1 MRGFSLQ
8 TWGRRP
14 RQSGFSLVELGVVM
28 AIVGILG
35 IFAWRWI
42 AMTREPMQRPAMLN
56 QLAQAQTAVEGF
68 VLAKHRLPCAALDTG
83 GAEACGESTGTFLPW
98 RSLGLGSDMGR
109 LHYGVNRG
117 GGVDLASEPTASV
130 SPDLN
135 LNLAEG
141 IPETPDYP
149 KNPADDALFALEV
162 ARIEA
167 AKTKV
172 TNALTAAA
180 ARRVEVNGLDWC
192 RVLRR
197 FAADSSIAG
206 VLAAGNNASGS
217 MPVAYVLV
225 HPGGNSVFDG
235 NNATGAVGSWRF
247 DFPGRAQS
255 DDFDDLTLAVGP
267 GDLSGRIGCAVRLGA
282 MQAQAQGAYA
292 AYDNVRVVQQYW
304 SLLVFD
310 IEQAE
315 SAVEGA
321 ETGVKLATMNV
332 ALAAAAA
339 ALSVASASD
348 TEGLTI
354 FGIVLS
360 VANAVP
366 AGIEMDFALKDLA
379 SAQGELAN
387 ARVKEFSVRSY
398 MIRVYDTFTQALNA
412 AVLLDM
418 KGLNP

>member
-1 MRGFSLQ
+1 MRGSSVHACE
-8 TWGRRP
+8 RRS

-42 AMTREPMQRPAMLN
+42 AMTREPMQRPAMLS
-56 QLAQAQTAVEGF
+56 QLAQAQAAVEGF
-68 VLAKHRLPCAALDTG
+68 VLAKHRLPCAAVDTD
-83 GAEACGESTGTFLPW
+83 GAEACGVEIGTFLPW
-98 RSLGLGSDMGR
+98 RSLGLSSDMGR

-117 GGVDLASEPTASV
+117 GGLDLASEPTASV

-135 LNLAEG
+135 LNLAVG

-149 KNPADDALFALEV
+149 QNPSDNALFALEV
-162 ARIEA
+162 AKMDA
-167 AKTKV
+167 AKTAV
-172 TNALTAAA
+172 TNAFTAAA
-180 ARRVEVNGLDWC
+180 TRRVAVNGLDWC

-197 FAADSSIAG
+197 FAADTSVSG

-225 HPGGNSVFDG
+225 HPGSNGVFDG
-235 NNATGAVGSWRF
+235 NNAMGATGSWRF

-255 DDFDDLTLAVGP
+255 HDFDDLALAVGP
-267 GDLSGRIGCAVRLGA
+267 GDLSGRIGCAARLGA
-282 MQAQAQGAYA
+282 MQAAAQGAYA

-321 ETGVKLATMNV
+321 ETGLKLAAMNV
-332 ALAAAAA
+332 ALSAASA

-348 TEGLTI
+348 TEGITI

-360 VANAVP
+360 IANAVV
-366 AGIEMDFALKDLA
+366 AGVELDFALTDLDNA
-379 SAQGELAN
+379 KGELAG
-387 ARVKEFSVRSY
+387 ARDKEFAVRNY
-398 MIRVYDTFTQALNA
+398 MTRVYDTFTQTLNA
-412 AVLLDM
+412 AVLLDT